1 MGGLLVP
8 LLLDDRPEEEPWQGL
23 KDLAYRLA
31 RDLPRYPASSPLL
44 ISGEWGLGK
53 TSLLWEVRKQLM
65 AMEPVRPR
73 VAGKTLPRVLV
84 FEAWRYEGELPLL
97 LALVRSLWSSI
108 GTLKGLEPEKV
119 EAGKEIWKELW
130 DASVAL
136 AVGMGPGLAQSAMGP
151 LGASAVQS
159 LVQFRKEAKEETP
172 EETLEKEFARLTADA
187 TDQLWCKFRE
197 LINFFWPHA
206 DRPLIILI
214 DDLDRCCPAG
224 AVNLLDSIR
233 LILAQTDELN
243 CRFVVALD
251 RGVLSM
257 AVANKFADLG
267 HYEGNRYLEKIFPVS
282 FDLPR
287 PGRQDVARLIEV
299 LLARLGNGN
308 EAEHLEVLHKA
319 FLDPIFA
326 NPRLVKRCINRFLM
340 LLRFESDQNDAG
352 KPPAKASEDELRKRI
367 ILVQWMAACERWPAL
382 RRLLSRRNA
391 HYWERVRAALG
402 DPDQKLPDPD
412 AEALLQQPDLQTWL
426 NFHLAEGAE
435 PLYKAEQRL
444 QRWGL

>member
-1 MGGLLVP
+1 MRGPLDP
-8 LLLDDRPEEEPWQGL
+8 LLLDDRPEKEPWQGL

-31 RDLPRYPASSPLL
+31 RDLPQYPASSPLL

-53 TSLLWEVRKQLM
+53 TSLLWEVQRQLTS
-65 AMEPVRPR
+65 MEAVRPR
-73 VAGKTLPRVLV
+73 VGGQTLHRVLV

-97 LALVRSLWSSI
+97 LALVRYLWSGI
-108 GTLKGLEPEKV
+108 GPLKDLKPEDVGK
-119 EAGKEIWKELW
+119 GKEIWKDLW

-136 AVGMGPGLAQSAMGP
+136 AVGMGPGLAQLAIGP
-151 LGASAVQS
+151 LGASAIQS
-159 LVQFRKEAKEETP
+159 LVQFRKETREGTP
-172 EETLEKEFARLTADA
+172 EETSEKEFARLTADA
-187 TDQLWCKFRE
+187 TEQLWCKFRE
-197 LINFFWPHA
+197 LINHFWPTA

-214 DDLDRCCPAG
+214 DDLDRCSPSG
-224 AVNLLDSIR
+224 AVSLLDSIR
-233 LILAQTDELN
+233 LILAKASDLN

-287 PGRQDVARLIEV
+287 PGRQDVARLIED
-299 LLARLGNGN
+299 LLAQLRNGN
-308 EAEHLEVLHKA
+308 AAEHLEVLHKA
-319 FLDPIFA
+319 FVDPIFA

-340 LLRFESDQNDAG
+340 LLRFESDNNDAG
-352 KPPAKASEDELRKRI
+352 KTPAKASEDELRKRI

-382 RRLLSRRNA
+382 RRLLSRRNSN
-391 HYWERVRAALG
+391 YWERVRMALG
-402 DPDQKLPDPD
+402 DPNQKLPDTD
-412 AEALLQQPDLQTWL
+412 AETLLMQPDLQTWL
-426 NFHLAEGAE
+426 SFHLAEGAE
-435 PLYKAEQRL
+435 PLYQAEQRL